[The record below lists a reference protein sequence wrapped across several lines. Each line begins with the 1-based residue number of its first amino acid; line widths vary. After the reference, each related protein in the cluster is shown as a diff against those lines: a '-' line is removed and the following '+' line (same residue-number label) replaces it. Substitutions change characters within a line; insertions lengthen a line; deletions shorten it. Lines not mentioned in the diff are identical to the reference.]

1 MTVPDLTPDAM
12 ADMVRPEE
20 PFWPKVIKWAVVVG
34 VVVPLIWSVAGLEI
48 SPERL
53 FEAPGQLWVLATGM
67 FPPDFSEPTRLMSK
81 LLESLY
87 VAWIGTMIGAAFSF
101 PAGFMAASNISP
113 RWMVVP
119 TRAILSGIRAF
130 PELVLAIIFIVP
142 FGLGPF
148 TGALAIGLHSIGTLG
163 KLSSEVIEGVDEG
176 PVEAIG
182 ASGGTRLMRM
192 RFGVVPQAMPNIVAY
207 WLYRFEINVRASA
220 VLGLVGAG
228 GIGAEIVAR
237 LRYRADWQKAGAA
250 LLLTVVAVLLIDAVS
265 ASIRRRIITG
275 QPMDSPV
282 SKWMVA
288 ITGSHRDPRLEVKA
302 DAG

>member
-12 ADMVRPEE
+12 HDMVRPEE
-20 PFWPKVIKWAVVVG
+20 PMWPRIIKWGVTVG
-34 VVVPLIWSVAGLEI
+34 IIVPLIWSVAGLEI
-48 SPERL
+48 SVERML
-53 FEAPGQLWVLATGM
+53 ATPGQVWSLATGM
-67 FPPDFSEPTRLMSK
+67 FPPDFDDWPRLLSK

-87 VAWIGTMIGAAFSF
+87 VAWIGTLIGAAFSF
-101 PAGFMAASNISP
+101 PAGFMAATNIAP
-113 RWMVVP
+113 RWVAIP
-119 TRAILSGIRAF
+119 TRAVLSGIRAF

-163 KLSSEVIEGVDEG
+163 KLSSEVIEGVDDG

-182 ASGGTRLMRM
+182 ASGGNLLMKM

-228 GIGAEIVAR
+228 GIGAEIVGR
-237 LRYRADWQKAGAA
+237 LRFRGDWPKAGAA
-250 LLLTVVAVLLIDAVS
+250 LLLTIVAVLLIDAISGSV
-265 ASIRRRIITG
+265 RRRIITG
-275 QPMDSPV
+275 QPSRTVV
-282 SKWMVA
+282 SKWMTA
-288 ITGSHRDPRLEVKA
+288 ITGSHRDPRFEIENA
-302 DAG
+302 